1 MPKYYITHVEP
12 LHPLKGEEVLFFI
25 REKEENKPGKTH
37 LHLAKIPHRFYTKP
51 LEGGEAFKINEELKR
66 DFPNRQLYHQQFT
79 HKTVTLSLRGS
90 KEERKILPEPFICKK
105 DSLDKRDPFH
115 LNSPSRQLRWLYT
128 PFTQLDSLT
137 DITYYPNEEK
147 ERKLIDLETLL
158 QDTHATIDLELEN
171 WEMGKDQISQ
181 VIYLSTKRKIIFH
194 NLPFD
199 EEKKEDCILQRFTTQ
214 QDLGEKLSQV
224 IAEDDPLWLFGHNLM
239 AFDQIKLRKL
249 TTNYYPA
256 PNHHYPITKSAAAL
270 RRVITKGRWTLDT
283 FGYHFNY
290 RNLLSNNR
298 LETISGL
305 LKSINYQEQADLIKK
320 ARQGNA
326 AAFHSLL
333 HYLYEDGLYAQKAA
347 LEVLETA
354 AAKARYFRRAPDD
367 ICTASPKTIS
377 EEYWDRHYF
386 LKRGN
391 YNLRNAAKKSRQR
404 TADQTEP
411 NYIEELTDSLSAGQL
426 QKGFFSEGISVIYLT
441 PLLAGS
447 ASLVEKMAPDISTKF
462 KQSTNSLEKYDCLR
476 TLEYLLYPFLEII
489 FTAEENKEQEI
500 LKPSKLKDQFQLSP
514 NLQKK
519 ISSTFYSTGLEE
531 IDAYN
536 WIKGLKLALEQSQ
549 KALHSH
555 NLINYGGSLVFINGE
570 INYTK
575 LEQNYFGTYLG
586 QGPALSLNRNR
597 IVANPFNESNP
608 ARFLYQSLDIQSG
621 GKTNF
626 EKRIYSEAIKKI
638 FSKESILNVSS
649 FLRTEQKQFIRGK
662 AEEKAYHISRG
673 RRTYYKNQLG
683 NLLEFSGQK
692 PEIIESYLNLK
703 PRITSTMSDET
714 KEELIELI
722 ELCQNTYAYPYLKE
736 ECLEQILNPYPQKI
750 ELVYDLAC
758 KGELIPKELS
768 SAPDLAAY
776 RDKITPLFKE
786 FIGALRPRQMDLF
799 EKSGE

>member
-37 LHLAKIPHRFYTKP
+37 LHLAKIPHIFYTRA
-51 LEGGEAFKINEELKR
+51 LEGGEAFKLNEELKR
-66 DFPNRQLYHQQFT
+66 DFPGRQIYNQQFT
-79 HKTVTLSLRGS
+79 HKTVTLSIKGP
-90 KEERKILPEPFICKK
+90 KEDRKILPEPFICKK
-105 DSLDKRDPFH
+105 DALDKRDHFH
-115 LNSPSRQLRWLYT
+115 LNSPSRQLRWRYT
-128 PFTQLDSLT
+128 PFTQIDSLS
-137 DITYYPNEEK
+137 DITYFSNEEK
-147 ERKLIDLETLL
+147 DRRIIDLETVL
-158 QDTHATIDLELEN
+158 QDTHATIDLELEG
-171 WEMGKDQISQ
+171 WEVGKDQISQ

-199 EEKKEDCILQRFTTQ
+199 EEKKEDCILQRFSTQ

-256 PNHHYPITKSAAAL
+256 PNHHHPITKSAAAL

-283 FGYHFNY
+283 FGYNFNY

-326 AAFHSLL
+326 AAFNSLV

-354 AAKARYFRRAPDD
+354 AIKARHFRRAPDD

-404 TADQTEP
+404 TADKTEP
-411 NYIEELTDSLSAGQL
+411 NHIEELTDSLSAGQL

-447 ASLVEKMAPDISTKF
+447 ASLVEKIAPDISNKF
-462 KQSTNSLEKYDCLR
+462 KQSTSPLEKYDCLR

-489 FTAEENKEQEI
+489 FAAEENEKQKL
-500 LKPSKLKDQFQLSP
+500 LKPSKLKDQFQLSSD
-514 NLQKK
+514 LQQK
-519 ISSTFYSTGLEE
+519 ISSTFYSSGLEE
-531 IDAYN
+531 IDPYT
-536 WIKGLKLALEQSQ
+536 WIKGLRLALEQSQ
-549 KALHSH
+549 KALRSH
-555 NLINYGGSLVFINGE
+555 DLINYGGSLVFINGE
-570 INYTK
+570 INHAR
-575 LEQNYFGTYLG
+575 LEQNYFGAYLG
-586 QGPALSLNRNR
+586 QGPALSLSRNR
-597 IVANPFNESNP
+597 IVANPFNESNH
-608 ARFLYQSLDIQSG
+608 ARFIYQGLDIQSG

-626 EKRIYSEAIKKI
+626 EKATYSEVIRRI
-638 FSKESILNVSS
+638 FSKETILEVSS
-649 FLRTEQKQFIRGK
+649 FLRTEQKQFLRGK
-662 AEEKAYHISRG
+662 AEEKAYYISRG
-673 RRTYYKNQLG
+673 RRTYYKNQLD

-722 ELCQNTYAYPYLKE
+722 ELCQDTYAYKYLKE
-736 ECLEQILNPYPQKI
+736 ECLEQILNPYPLKI
-750 ELVYDLAC
+750 ELLYGIGF

-768 SAPDLAAY
+768 SAPDLAVY
-776 RDKITPLFKE
+776 RDKITPLFK
-786 FIGALRPRQMDLF
+786 
-799 EKSGE
+799 